1 MAAFKEVDI
10 YTADS
15 FGGKTYTDY
24 DRELQRQRQWIVSGR
39 CEHNVRRMLVSVH
52 EVLATEATDN
62 AAAGAALQG
71 AIEHAEAALRLSWE
85 EEQRQEAHETLAK
98 LFSAIGLTDKAQ
110 EHEGAAGTLAQA
122 VRSRVEERAA
132 RRAAAEQASAVGI
145 AAAQQAMEA
154 ATMEAVPPSAEE

>member
-1 MAAFKEVDI
+1 
-10 YTADS
+10 
-15 FGGKTYTDY
+15 
-24 DRELQRQRQWIVSGR
+24 
-39 CEHNVRRMLVSVH
+39 MLVSVH